1 MITAITQILTITKN
15 DITIQLTISS
25 DKIILK
31 YNDNGE
37 ITNYNNSRNTPMI
50 TTKLQRNT
58 SSKIISTLQGF

>member
-1 MITAITQILTITKN
+1 MITAITQISTITKN
-15 DITIQLTISS
+15 DITIQLTINS

-37 ITNYNNSRNTPMI
+37 ITNYNNSRNTPMV
-50 TTKLQRNT
+50 TRLQRNT